1 MRSLIQQLINNQRYL
16 SIAIF
21 GSLITFLSLWYF
33 LFYQNIN
40 KEYSD
45 SQRTKENINN
55 ELKRYRSMHSQ
66 LPSMESEWEEL
77 NNEFQIVIDRIPDK
91 RLFTNVTDYL
101 YSMIINNGLKI
112 INYSPS
118 NIAIEKKKVYIP
130 DLEDEILVE
139 KIPIDIT
146 LKGSFLSFSKLLE
159 DMQDS
164 RYRLTSS
171 DIGIKQKESSLTQSI
186 NFIAYAYFQ
195 TSKNKKISP
204 KPQKIQKN
212 EPTELPKKAKSV
224 TSKSNI
230 DADNI
235 VDNKIVVPDDL
246 ENVPE
251 MWLEPATEPIDDLQE
266 QIDLKE
272 EQKEITLS
280 DPVPKQAKETKKI
293 AKTEEPKTTSK
304 DYNILSDL
312 VVLQSNMCKKV
323 KNNLPVDISKTFNK
337 EDEKVICYSLVT
349 NNTKK
354 SKVVYHIW
362 SMNGEVKAK
371 VRIIVRPGKEILA
384 ISNRK
389 VDDLDGG
396 NWEIQITDVNKM
408 ILDTV
413 IFEVV

>member
-21 GSLITFLSLWYF
+21 GSLISFLSLWYF

-40 KEYSD
+40 REYSD
-45 SQRTKENINN
+45 SQRTKEKINN

-118 NIAIEKKKVYIP
+118 NIAIEKKKIYIP

-251 MWLEPATEPIDDLQE
+251 MWLEPATEPIDDLEE

>member
-21 GSLITFLSLWYF
+21 SSLITFLSLWYF

-40 KEYSD
+40 KEYSE

-55 ELKRYRSMHSQ
+55 ELKKFRAMHSQ

-118 NIAIEKKKVYIP
+118 NIAIEKKKIYIP

-230 DADNI
+230 DVDNI

-251 MWLEPATEPIDDLQE
+251 MWLEPATEPIDGLEE
-266 QIDLKE
+266 QIDLKK

-280 DPVPKQAKETKKI
+280 DSVPKKAKETKKI

-349 NNTKK
+349 NNTEK

>member
-21 GSLITFLSLWYF
+21 GSLISFLSLWYF

-45 SQRTKENINN
+45 SQKTKEKINN

-118 NIAIEKKKVYIP
+118 NIAIEKKKIYIP

-146 LKGSFLSFSKLLE
+146 LKGSILSFSKLLE

-230 DADNI
+230 DVDNI

-251 MWLEPATEPIDDLQE
+251 MWLEPATEPIDDFQE
-266 QIDLKE
+266 KMDLKE

>member
-45 SQRTKENINN
+45 SQRTKEKINN

-66 LPSMESEWEEL
+66 LPSMESEWEDL

-118 NIAIEKKKVYIP
+118 NIAIEKKKIYIP

-159 DMQDS
+159 DKQES

-195 TSKNKKISP
+195 TSKKKKISP

>member
-1 MRSLIQQLINNQRYL
+1 MRSLIKQLINNQKYL

-40 KEYSD
+40 KQYFD
-45 SQRTKENINN
+45 SRKKKENINN
-55 ELKRYRSMHSQ
+55 ELKKYRAMHSQ

-77 NNEFQIVIDRIPDK
+77 NNEFQIVINRIPDK

-118 NIAIEKKKVYIP
+118 SIAIEKKKIYIP
-130 DLEDEILVE
+130 DLENEILVE

-212 EPTELPKKAKSV
+212 EPTELPKEANSV
-224 TSKSNI
+224 PSKSNI
-230 DADNI
+230 DVDNI
-235 VDNKIVVPDDL
+235 VENKIVVSDDL

-251 MWLEPATEPIDDLQE
+251 MWLEPATEPIDDIE
-266 QIDLKE
+266 DQIDLKE
-272 EQKEITLS
+272 EEVEITLS
-280 DPVPKQAKETKKI
+280 DSVQKKDKETKKN
-293 AKTEEPKTTSK
+293 AKIEKPKITSK

-323 KNNLPVDISKTFNK
+323 KNNLPVEISKAFNK
-337 EDEKVICYSLVT
+337 EDEKVICYSLLT
-349 NNTKK
+349 NNTEKR
-354 SKVVYHIW
+354 KVVYHIW
-362 SMNGEVKAK
+362 SMNGEIKAK

-389 VDDLDGG
+389 VDDLDSG
-396 NWEIQITDVNKM
+396 NWEVQITDANKM

>member
-21 GSLITFLSLWYF
+21 GSLITFFYHFWYF

-45 SQRTKENINN
+45 SQRTKEKINN

-118 NIAIEKKKVYIP
+118 NIAIEKKKIYIP

-195 TSKNKKISP
+195 TSKNKKN
-204 KPQKIQKN
+204 Q
-212 EPTELPKKAKSV
+212 
-224 TSKSNI
+224 
-230 DADNI
+230 
-235 VDNKIVVPDDL
+235 
-246 ENVPE
+246 PE
-251 MWLEPATEPIDDLQE
+251 TT
-266 QIDLKE
+266 K
-272 EQKEITLS
+272 
-280 DPVPKQAKETKKI
+280 DP
-293 AKTEEPKTTSK
+293 
-304 DYNILSDL
+304 
-312 VVLQSNMCKKV
+312 
-323 KNNLPVDISKTFNK
+323 
-337 EDEKVICYSLVT
+337 EK
-349 NNTKK
+349 
-354 SKVVYHIW
+354 
-362 SMNGEVKAK
+362 
-371 VRIIVRPGKEILA
+371 
-384 ISNRK
+384 
-389 VDDLDGG
+389 
-396 NWEIQITDVNKM
+396 
-408 ILDTV
+408 
-413 IFEVV
+413 

>member
-118 NIAIEKKKVYIP
+118 NIAIEKKKIYIP

-230 DADNI
+230 DVDNI
-235 VDNKIVVPDDL
+235 VDNKIVVTDDL

>member
-21 GSLITFLSLWYF
+21 GSLISFLSLWYF

-40 KEYSD
+40 REYSD
-45 SQRTKENINN
+45 SQRTKEKINN

-118 NIAIEKKKVYIP
+118 NIAIEKKKIYIP

>member
-21 GSLITFLSLWYF
+21 GSLISFLSLWYF

-40 KEYSD
+40 KEYYD
-45 SQRTKENINN
+45 SQRTKEKINN

-118 NIAIEKKKVYIP
+118 NIAIEKKKIYIP

-204 KPQKIQKN
+204 KPQKIKKN

-230 DADNI
+230 DVDNI

-272 EQKEITLS
+272 EKKEIALS
-280 DPVPKQAKETKKI
+280 DPVPKQVKETKKI
-293 AKTEEPKTTSK
+293 AKKEEPKTTSK

>member
-21 GSLITFLSLWYF
+21 GSLISFLSLWYF

-118 NIAIEKKKVYIP
+118 NIAIEKKKIYIP

-195 TSKNKKISP
+195 TSKNKKNSP

-230 DADNI
+230 DVDNI

>member
-21 GSLITFLSLWYF
+21 GSLISFLSLWYF

-40 KEYSD
+40 REYSD
-45 SQRTKENINN
+45 SQRTKEKINN

-101 YSMIINNGLKI
+101 YSMIINNSLKI

-118 NIAIEKKKVYIP
+118 NIAIEKKKIYIP

-230 DADNI
+230 DVDNI

-272 EQKEITLS
+272 EQKEIALS
-280 DPVPKQAKETKKI
+280 DPVPKQVKETKKI
-293 AKTEEPKTTSK
+293 AKKEEPKTTSK

>member
-45 SQRTKENINN
+45 SQRTKEKINN

-118 NIAIEKKKVYIP
+118 NIAIEKKKIYIP

-251 MWLEPATEPIDDLQE
+251 MWLEPATEPIDDLEE

>member
-21 GSLITFLSLWYF
+21 GSLISFLSLWYF

-45 SQRTKENINN
+45 SQRTKEKINN

-118 NIAIEKKKVYIP
+118 NIAIEKKKIYIP

-266 QIDLKE
+266 QIDLKK

>member
-21 GSLITFLSLWYF
+21 GSLISFLSLWYF

-118 NIAIEKKKVYIP
+118 NIAIEKKKIYIP

-204 KPQKIQKN
+204 KPKKIQKN

-230 DADNI
+230 DVDNI
-235 VDNKIVVPDDL
+235 VDNKIVVTDDL

-251 MWLEPATEPIDDLQE
+251 MWLEPATEPIDDLE
-266 QIDLKE
+266 ELIDLKE

-280 DPVPKQAKETKKI
+280 DPVPKQVKETKKI
-293 AKTEEPKTTSK
+293 AKKEEPKTTSK

-362 SMNGEVKAK
+362 SMNGEVKAN

>member
-21 GSLITFLSLWYF
+21 GSLISFLSLWYF

-45 SQRTKENINN
+45 SQRTKEKINN

-118 NIAIEKKKVYIP
+118 NIAIEKKKIFMP

-159 DMQDS
+159 DMQES

>member
-21 GSLITFLSLWYF
+21 GSLISFLSLWYF

-40 KEYSD
+40 REYSD
-45 SQRTKENINN
+45 SQRTKEKINN

-118 NIAIEKKKVYIP
+118 NIAIEKKKIYIP

-212 EPTELPKKAKSV
+212 QPTELPKKAKSV

-230 DADNI
+230 DVDNI
-235 VDNKIVVPDDL
+235 VDNKIVEPDDL

-251 MWLEPATEPIDDLQE
+251 MWLEPAAEPIDDLEE

>member
-21 GSLITFLSLWYF
+21 GSLISFLSLWYF

-45 SQRTKENINN
+45 SQRTKEKINN

-118 NIAIEKKKVYIP
+118 NIAIEKKKIYIP

>member
-21 GSLITFLSLWYF
+21 GSLITFLSFWYF

-45 SQRTKENINN
+45 SQRTKEKINN

-118 NIAIEKKKVYIP
+118 NIAIEKKKIYIP

-230 DADNI
+230 DVDNI

-293 AKTEEPKTTSK
+293 AKTEGPKTTSK

>member
-21 GSLITFLSLWYF
+21 GSLISFLSLWYF

-45 SQRTKENINN
+45 SQRTKEKINN

-118 NIAIEKKKVYIP
+118 NIAIEKKKIYIP

-337 EDEKVICYSLVT
+337 EDEKVICYSLLT

>member
-21 GSLITFLSLWYF
+21 GSLISFLSLWYF

-40 KEYSD
+40 KEYYD
-45 SQRTKENINN
+45 SQRTKEKINN

-118 NIAIEKKKVYIP
+118 NIAIEKKKIYIP

-230 DADNI
+230 DVDNI

-272 EQKEITLS
+272 EKKEIALS
-280 DPVPKQAKETKKI
+280 DPLPKQVKETKKI
-293 AKTEEPKTTSK
+293 AKKEEPKTTSK